1 MSAARTLG
9 RGGTQG
15 QRLARGAMSGP
26 RRILILSASVG
37 GGHLRAAEAVEAACR
52 RRDPSAVVRH
62 VDTLTLTP
70 GAFRRVYAKG
80 YFDLVNHAP
89 DLLGALYARSD
100 RPPRGRSGERL
111 RLAVERLNTRPLV
124 ALLDDFAP
132 DVVCHTHFLPAEI
145 LGHRRRRR
153 GFRAPQA
160 VVVTD
165 YDVHR
170 FWVSGSPDLYCV
182 AREDGRI
189 QLEALGVATE
199 RIRVTGIPVV
209 PAFAE
214 LPDRAALRLEHGVD
228 ANQPVL
234 LVLCGGF
241 GLGPV
246 EALVGALWGHV
257 RGVQMI
263 VIAGRND
270 PLRRRLEAAAR
281 RAEVPTR
288 VLGFTS
294 EMHEWMGL
302 ADVAV
307 TKPGGLTTSEAL
319 ACGLPLVVANPIP
332 GQETRN
338 AAMLYEEGAAISGE
352 NLLTVGPRVARLLAS
367 PERLAAM
374 RASALRL
381 GRPHAAMAV
390 AEALDR
396 LG

>member
-1 MSAARTLG
+1 
-9 RGGTQG
+9 
-15 QRLARGAMSGP
+15 MSGP

-52 RRDPSAVVRH
+52 AREPDATVRH

-70 GAFRRVYAKG
+70 AAFRRVYAKG

-89 DLLGALYARSD
+89 ELLGALYARTD
-100 RPPRGRSGERL
+100 RPPRGRTSERL
-111 RLAVERLNTRPLV
+111 RLAVERLNTRPLA
-124 ALLDDFAP
+124 ALLEEFAP
-132 DVVCHTHFLPAEI
+132 DVVCHTHFLPEEI
-145 LGHRRRRR
+145 LGHRRKRR

-170 FWVSGSPDLYCV
+170 FWASGSADLYCV

-189 QLEALGVATE
+189 QLEALGVPGE
-199 RIRVTGIPVV
+199 RVLVTGIPVV

-214 LPDRAALRLEHGVD
+214 VPDRAALRLKHGVEGKE
-228 ANQPVL
+228 PVL

-246 EALVGALWGHV
+246 EVLVRALWSHV
-257 RGVQMI
+257 RGVRM
-263 VIAGRND
+263 VVVAGRNE
-270 PLRRRLEAAAR
+270 PLRKTLEAAAR

-288 VLGFTS
+288 VIGFTS

-302 ADVAV
+302 ADLAV

-352 NLLTVGPRVARLLAS
+352 NILTVGPRVARLLAS
-367 PERLAAM
+367 PERLATM
-374 RASALRL
+374 RANAKRL
-381 GRPHAAMAV
+381 GRPHAAMTV

-396 LG
+396 LA

>member
-1 MSAARTLG
+1 
-9 RGGTQG
+9 
-15 QRLARGAMSGP
+15 MSGP

-52 RRDPSAVVRH
+52 RRDPAAVVRH
-62 VDTLTLTP
+62 VDTMALTP
-70 GAFRRVYAKG
+70 AVFRRVYAKG

-89 DLLGALYARSD
+89 DLLGALYARTD
-100 RPPRGRSGERL
+100 RPPRSASGERL
-111 RLAVERLNTRPLV
+111 RLAVQRLNTRPLV
-124 ALLDDFAP
+124 ALLEEFAP
-132 DVVCHTHFLPAEI
+132 DVVCHTHFLPEEI
-145 LGHRRRRR
+145 LGHRRKRR
-153 GFRAPQA
+153 GFRAPQG

-165 YDVHR
+165 FDVHR
-170 FWVSGSPDLYCV
+170 FWACGAADLYCV

-189 QLEALGVATE
+189 QLEALGVAPE
-199 RIRVTGIPVV
+199 RIRITGIPVV

-214 LPDRAALRLEHGVD
+214 LRDRATLRRKHGIDESV
-228 ANQPVL
+228 PVL

-246 EALVGALWGHV
+246 EALVRALWGHV
-257 RGVQMI
+257 GGAQMV
-263 VIAGRND
+263 VIAGRNE
-270 PLRRRLEAAAR
+270 PLRKRLEAAAR
-281 RAEVPTR
+281 RAAVPTR
-288 VLGFTS
+288 VIGFTS

-302 ADVAV
+302 ADLAV

-319 ACGLPLVVANPIP
+319 ACGLPLVVTSPIP

-352 NLLTVGPRVARLLAS
+352 NMLSVGPRVARLLAS

-374 RASALRL
+374 RTSARRL

-390 AEALDR
+390 AEELDR

>member
-1 MSAARTLG
+1 MSD
-9 RGGTQG
+9 
-15 QRLARGAMSGP
+15 P

-52 RRDPSAVVRH
+52 IRDPGAIVRH
-62 VDTLTLTP
+62 VDVLTLTP
-70 GAFRRVYAKG
+70 AAFRRVYAKG
-80 YFDLVNHAP
+80 YFDLVNRAP
-89 DLLGALYARSD
+89 DLLGALYARTD
-100 RPPRGRSGERL
+100 RPPRSRAGERI
-111 RLAVERLNTRPLV
+111 RLVVERLNTRPLV
-124 ALLDDFAP
+124 ALLEELAP

-145 LGHRRRRR
+145 LGHRRKRR
-153 GFRAPQA
+153 GFRAPQV

-170 FWVSGSPDLYCV
+170 FWASGSADLYCV

-189 QLEALGVATE
+189 QLEALGVAPE
-199 RIRVTGIPVV
+199 RIRITGIPVV
-209 PAFAE
+209 PAFADG
-214 LPDRAALRLEHGVD
+214 PDRAALRLKHGVEG
-228 ANQPVL
+228 NEPVL

-246 EALVGALWGHV
+246 EALVRALWGHV
-257 RGVQMI
+257 RGVRMV
-263 VIAGRND
+263 VITGRNE
-270 PLRRRLEAAAR
+270 PLRRKLEAAAR

-288 VLGFTS
+288 VVGFTS

-302 ADVAV
+302 ADLAV

-352 NLLTVGPRVARLLAS
+352 NVLTVGPRVARLLAS

-374 RASALRL
+374 RANARRL
-381 GRPHAAMAV
+381 GRPQAAMAV
-390 AEALDR
+390 AEELGR